1 MTSNSLTGSMNMI
14 GVCWMTRLLGEP
26 VSSLSIDE
34 SNDIIA
40 GGWSGILSYWDC
52 DGDNSWSTKLP
63 DRIGCIISNQEFVFA
78 TAGLHIV
85 AVSRTSGKVMWQF
98 ALEGSADEVVIH
110 GERVY
115 ATSSV
120 YDIEHNDFIDS
131 AVWCF
136 SFDGEH
142 LWTKHMDERPWTIF
156 PDNNAV
162 IIGLGRPKM
171 GIAIINQDGD
181 LNYQQLD
188 SNSPVT
194 FGGLIGS
201 RPLFGHANGDISSI
215 DDNITNIPGESIEG
229 VLTDNQENLIVVA
242 EHSVQSFDNNKS
254 KLWAMKNLQTS
265 GHAIGFE
272 INNIQTFWYAQP
284 DGLNGT
290 LKVIYCD
297 SGQQITAMS
306 CSKISNI
313 VARGNRVVV
322 GNEAGEVLVW
332 DADMLNRRL
341 EKDIDPVHDDRKRAM
356 RDRLKALKK
365 R

>member
-1 MTSNSLTGSMNMI
+1 MNMI
-14 GVCWMTRLLGEP
+14 GACWMTRLLGEP
-26 VSSLSIDE
+26 VSALSIDE
-34 SNDIIA
+34 SNDVIA
-40 GGWSGILSYWDC
+40 GGWNGMLSYWDC

-63 DRIGCIISNQEFVFA
+63 DRVSCIIANQEFVFT

-85 AVSRTSGKVMWQF
+85 ALSRSSGAVMWKF

-110 GERVY
+110 GGRVY

-156 PDNNAV
+156 SDNNAV

-171 GIAIINQDGD
+171 GIAMINQDGG
-181 LNYQQLD
+181 LNYQQLN

-194 FGGLIGS
+194 VGGLIGS

-215 DDNITNIPGESIEG
+215 DDNIATITGESIEG
-229 VLTDNQENLIVVA
+229 VLIDNQENLIVVA
-242 EHSVQSFDNNKS
+242 ENSVQSFDNNKS
-254 KLWAMKNLQTS
+254 KLWGMKNLQTS
-265 GHAIGFE
+265 SHAIGFA
-272 INNIQTFWYAQP
+272 INKVQTLWFAQP
-284 DGLNGT
+284 DGLNGI
-290 LKVIYCD
+290 LKVISCD
-297 SGQQITAMS
+297 MGQQITAMS
-306 CSKISNI
+306 CSKINNI
-313 VARGNRVVV
+313 VASNNRVVV

-341 EKDIDPVHDDRKRAM
+341 EKDIDLAQDERKRAM

>member
-1 MTSNSLTGSMNMI
+1 MNMASA
-14 GVCWMTRLLGEP
+14 CWMTRLLGEP

-40 GGWSGILSYWDC
+40 GGWNGMLSYWDC
-52 DGDNSWSTKLP
+52 DGENSWSTNLP
-63 DRIGCIISNQEFVFA
+63 DRIGCIVSNEEFVFA

-85 AVSRTSGKVMWQF
+85 AVSRTSGELIWQF
-98 ALEGSADEVVIH
+98 ALEGSADEVIIH
-110 GERVY
+110 EDRVY

-136 SFDGEH
+136 TFDGNN
-142 LWTKHMDERPWTIF
+142 LWTKHMNERPWTIF
-156 PDNNAV
+156 SDSNAV

-171 GIAIINQDGD
+171 GIAIINREGE
-181 LNYQQLD
+181 LNYQQLA

-194 FGGLIGS
+194 FGKLIGS
-201 RPLFGHANGDISSI
+201 KPIFGHANGDVSSTG
-215 DDNITNIPGESIEG
+215 DKITNIEGESIDE
-229 VLTDNQENLIVVA
+229 VLSDNHENLIIIA
-242 EHSVQSFDNNKS
+242 EHSINSLSSDNS
-254 KLWAMKNLQTS
+254 SLWSMKNIHASSQ
-265 GHAIGFE
+265 AIGFE
-272 INNIQTFWYAQP
+272 INNIQSFWVAQS
-284 DGLNGT
+284 DALNGL

-297 SGQQITAMS
+297 SGQQVATMS

-313 VARGNRVVV
+313 AASNNRVVV
-322 GNEAGEVLVW
+322 GNEAGEILVW
-332 DADMLNRRL
+332 DAEMLNRRL
-341 EKDIDPVHDDRKRAM
+341 DKDIDVAQDDHKKAM

>member
-1 MTSNSLTGSMNMI
+1 MNMI
-14 GVCWMTRLLGEP
+14 GACWMTRLLGEP
-26 VSSLSIDE
+26 VSALSIDE
-34 SNDIIA
+34 SNDVIA
-40 GGWSGILSYWDC
+40 GGWNGMLSYWDC

-63 DRIGCIISNQEFVFA
+63 DRVSCIIANQEFVFT

-85 AVSRTSGKVMWQF
+85 ALSRSSGAVMWKF

-110 GERVY
+110 GGRVY

-156 PDNNAV
+156 SDNNAV

-171 GIAIINQDGD
+171 GIAMINQDGGLD
-181 LNYQQLD
+181 YQQLN
-188 SNSPVT
+188 SYSPVT
-194 FGGLIGS
+194 VGGLIGS

-215 DDNITNIPGESIEG
+215 DDNIATISGESIEG
-229 VLTDNQENLIVVA
+229 LLSDNQENLIVVA
-242 EHSVQSFDNNKS
+242 ENSVQSFDNNKS
-254 KLWAMKNLQTS
+254 KLWGIKNLQIS
-265 GHAIGFE
+265 SHAIGFA
-272 INNIQTFWYAQP
+272 INKVQTLWFAQP
-284 DGLNGT
+284 DGLNGI
-290 LKVIYCD
+290 LKVISCD
-297 SGQQITAMS
+297 MGQQITAMS
-306 CSKISNI
+306 CSKINNI
-313 VARGNRVVV
+313 VASNNRVVV

-341 EKDIDPVHDDRKRAM
+341 EKDIDLAQDERKRAM